1 MELRKIE
8 ELIEKYEAGET
19 SLAEEK
25 SLREYFSSHKVPA
38 HLETYRFLFGYVKHA
53 QSQQMPERKV
63 VKSRRW
69 DYVWTSVA
77 ASVILVMGLFLYQNK
92 SFHASNQD
100 LGTITDQELA
110 LQKTKETLRL
120 VSEYMNE
127 GTEDLVYL
135 KEFNKTKN
143 KFISD
148 K

>member
-19 SLAEEK
+19 SLSEEK
-25 SLREYFSSHKVPA
+25 KLREYFSTQKVPA
-38 HLETYRFLFGYVKHA
+38 HLETYRLLFGYINHA
-53 QSQQMPERKV
+53 QTQQMPEKKV

-69 DYVWTSVA
+69 DYLWTSVA
-77 ASVILVMGLFLYQNK
+77 ASVILIMGLFLYQNK

-100 LGTITDQELA
+100 LGTISDQELA

-127 GTEDLVYL
+127 GSEDLVYL